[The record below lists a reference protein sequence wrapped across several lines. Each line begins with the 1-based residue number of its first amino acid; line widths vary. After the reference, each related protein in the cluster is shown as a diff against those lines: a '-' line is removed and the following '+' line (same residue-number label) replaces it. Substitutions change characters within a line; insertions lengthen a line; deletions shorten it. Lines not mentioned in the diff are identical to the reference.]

1 MAFLYDY
8 QQEAV
13 NKMKNG
19 CILCGGVG
27 SGKSRTGLAY
37 YFLRQGGDL
46 NDISS
51 ANITKPLYIITTA
64 RKRDTYEWE
73 NEMTAFGISAVVDSW
88 NNITKYAKVENAF
101 FIFDEQ
107 RVVGY
112 GTWSKTFIKIAKHN
126 EWILLT
132 ATPGDTWL
140 DYVPVFIANGFYKNK
155 TEFNELHVIY
165 TNKKLK
171 DNKTYPVVS
180 GYVGVGRLMRLRN
193 DILINMKYKTSAE
206 MRKEFV
212 NVSYP
217 ILDYKLAMKERHDLE
232 TEVPFDNAAA
242 LCYYLRKL
250 VNSYP
255 DRVKATIEIAERHG
269 KVIIFYSYDYELDA
283 LKKAFKETDFSV
295 AEWNGHRHE
304 PIPQTDKWVY
314 LVNYLAGAEGWN
326 CILTDTIIFYSQSY
340 SYKTM
345 VQASGRI
352 NRLNTPFSIL
362 YYYNLRSNAPIDIAI
377 TKALKEKKNFN
388 ETLFVRDSR

>member
-51 ANITKPLYIITTA
+51 VKITKPLYIITTA

-165 TNKKLK
+165 TTKKLK

-206 MRKEFV
+206 MHKEFV

-217 ILDYKLAMKERHDLE
+217 VLDYKLAMKERHDLE
-232 TEVPFDNAAA
+232 TKVPFDNAAA

-255 DRVKATIEIAERHG
+255 DRVNATIEIAERHG
-269 KVIIFYSYDYELDA
+269 KVIIFYSYDYELEA
-283 LKKAFKETDFSV
+283 LKNAFKETDFSV

-304 PIPQTDKWVY
+304 PIPKTDKWVY